1 MLEPLTAPAPVAPAT
16 TRWLAFALL
25 SVGMFGNY
33 YVYDS
38 IGPVAEMLQTQLGF
52 KDQDIGLL
60 NAIYSLPNIVMVL
73 AGGVLADRFGPRNAF
88 VGFTAICVLGAVLTA
103 ASPSLSTMAVGRLL
117 FGIGAESMSVALSAA
132 LGRWFVASTL
142 GLALGL
148 NISFGRLGSY
158 AADRSPA
165 FAADLYAQGWQAPL
179 WLAAAIM
186 AAGLVAGLVYWGM
199 EGTAGRRGQL
209 GPPPPAERIVFSDL
223 VRFDRS
229 YWYIAGLCVLFYS
242 AILPFRS
249 TFAIKYYQ
257 HAHGLSLE
265 NASEL
270 NSYVF
275 LAAIFATPA
284 FGWLVDRIGR
294 RALLMA
300 IGSLLLPLS
309 FWLLGTS
316 TGSTALT
323 GSTVLLGIS
332 YSLVPGV
339 LWPSV
344 ARLVEPHRLG
354 TAYGMMFLVQN
365 VGLTIVNYF
374 VGYLNDHS
382 RASATNVAGYLP
394 MLWFFGVLSVL
405 GLFFAFLLRVRETGP
420 DGHGL
425 EVGATDAPGNCG
437 WRAMFPES
445 PRISCD
451 GGLGS
456 SFCIVPQ

>member
-1 MLEPLTAPAPVAPAT
+1 MLPPLVAPAPVAPAA

-38 IGPVAEMLQTQLGF
+38 IGPVADMLQQQLGF
-52 KDQDIGLL
+52 TDQDIGTL

-73 AGGVLADRFGPRNAF
+73 AGGVLADRWGPRNAF
-88 VGFTAICVLGAVLTA
+88 VAFTAICVLGAAVTA
-103 ASPSLSTMAVGRLL
+103 GSSSLAGMATGRLL
-117 FGIGAESMSVALSAA
+117 FGLGAESMSVALSAA

-158 AADRSPA
+158 AADLSPTLA
-165 FAADLYAQGWQAPL
+165 KPLYAQGWQSPL

-186 AAGLVAGLVYWGM
+186 AAGLVAGVLYWGM
-199 EGTAGRRGQL
+199 ERTAARRGQL
-209 GPPPPAERIVFSDL
+209 GPPPPTERIVFSDL

-257 HAHGLSLE
+257 HAHGLNLE
-265 NASEL
+265 AASTL
-270 NSYVF
+270 NSHVF

-300 IGSLLLPLS
+300 VGSLLLPLS
-309 FWLLGTS
+309 FWLLGAG
-316 TGSTALT
+316 TGAFALN
-323 GSTVLLGIS
+323 GSTVLLGIA

-365 VGLTIVNYF
+365 VGLTVVNYF
-374 VGYLNDHS
+374 VGWLNDHS
-382 RASATNVAGYLP
+382 SASATNVAGYLP
-394 MLWFFGVLSVL
+394 MLWFFGILSLL
-405 GLFFAFLLRVRETGP
+405 GLGFAFLLRLRETGP
-420 DGHGL
+420 HGHGL
-425 EVGATDAPGNCG
+425 EVGNA
-437 WRAMFPES
+437 E
-445 PRISCD
+445 
-451 GGLGS
+451 
-456 SFCIVPQ
+456 